1 MLSVHEQLT
10 EQFYKWEAR
19 GRGWQVFEE
28 PVYLE
33 PPFVP
38 FHGHYLPEAPAVDDG
53 RKSTLLSSIFRKIS
67 QNTPPSVIA
76 EVEEEP
82 EPKPLVRDSLV
93 EFQTSLPADLDI
105 GKEAFEQFLRNLA
118 LCREPVAFELIGITG
133 RVSVQFVAGQHDAP
147 QVRRQLQSYFPEATF
162 QPKGDNLQQA
172 WESCE
177 GDEMLVYE
185 FGLAR
190 EFMLPLA
197 SGKLDPFIGM
207 VGALSE
213 LSRGDIGLFQVIF
226 QPVQEPWAENIL
238 RSVTND
244 EGKPFFVNQPEL
256 AGAAENKIQHPLYA
270 AVVRIAAKSNTHERA
285 LQIACDMA
293 GSLRVFAQP
302 QGNELIPLENDE
314 KYPDDEHIEDVI
326 RRQSRRSGMLLNSG
340 ELIGFVHLPSSAV
353 RSPALARDS
362 GKTKAAPAIVR
373 NPTGLFLGNNVHFDE
388 SIPVRLTKEQRL
400 RHTHIIGATGT
411 GKSTLLFNLIRQDIE
426 NGEGVGVLDPSG
438 DLIERILGIIPESR
452 IKDVILVNPYDTDY
466 PIAFNILQ
474 AQNEDEKN
482 ILASDLVSMFRR
494 FSELGVQM
502 DVVLRNAILAIMNSS
517 TGGTL
522 ADLHNFLIDDDDFR
536 KRFLTT
542 VKDESVLNFWQK
554 VFPRL
559 PGGKSIGSVLIRLH
573 TFLDQKPFRLM
584 VTQRENRLN
593 FADIMDSGK
602 IFLAKLPEGLM
613 GAEDSYLLGTL
624 LVSKFQQT
632 AMARQAR
639 PESDRPDFW
648 LYIDE
653 FDNFITP
660 SMAMILSKTRKYHL
674 GLTLAHHN
682 LQQLQADAKV
692 ASAVM
697 TNPATRIVFK
707 VGGDDAKKL
716 AEGFTF
722 FEAQDFRNLEK
733 GHAICSVER
742 SDFDFNLS
750 VPLPDE
756 INEAEA
762 AKCREKIIA
771 ASRARY
777 GTPRAKEEDS
787 SASTPAPVVP
797 HVSETPKSSEVPKP
811 AEVSV
816 AMPEPTLPVTETE
829 SVAEEADTDLEN
841 EQHTNIKNEIRD
853 EAETLEYTVS
863 PNEVDFPEVHAR
875 ADIFMVRGSKRI
887 VGQVTVTNR
896 AKYEVE
902 SIRKF
907 LKAGLTHIAVI
918 SINRKKL
925 NLIQQ
930 TLEKGGG
937 KTDTVGYY
945 SPSEFITQLY
955 TWASVDPAGGAIESV
970 KPQRRQEPQNSV
982 QLSREQLE
990 QRHKDALE
998 KLRKTMRGE

>member
-1 MLSVHEQLT
+1 MPTAHEQFS
-10 EQFYKWEAR
+10 EQFRRWEKR
-19 GRGWQVFEE
+19 GRGWQVFDE
-28 PVYLE
+28 PVQPE

-38 FHGHYLPEAPAVDDG
+38 FQRHHLPESLAVDDG
-53 RKSTLLSSIFRKIS
+53 RRPTYRSSFVKYLSRKLAPQPKAIE
-67 QNTPPSVIA
+67 PEP
-76 EVEEEP
+76 EEEP
-82 EPKPLVRDSLV
+82 EPKPLVREKLI
-93 EFQTSLPADLDI
+93 ELQTSLPADLDI
-105 GKEAFEQFLRNLA
+105 GKETFEQFLRNIA
-118 LCREPVAFELIGITG
+118 LCREPVAFELFGIAG

-147 QVRRQLQSYFPEATF
+147 QLRRQLQAYFAEATF
-162 QPKGDNLQQA
+162 QPKQDNLQQA

-213 LSRGDIGLFQVIF
+213 LSPGNLGLFQVIF
-226 QPVQEPWAENIL
+226 QPAQEPWAENIL
-238 RSVTND
+238 RSVTNTD
-244 EGKPFFVNQPEL
+244 GKPFFVNQPEL
-256 AGAAENKIQHPLYA
+256 AGAAENKVQHPLYC
-270 AVVRIAAKSNTHERA
+270 AVVRIAAKSETYERA
-285 LQIACDMA
+285 LQIACDLA

-314 KYPDDEHIEDVI
+314 AYPDDEHSADVI
-326 RRQSRRSGMLLNSG
+326 RRQSRRSGMLLNSD

-353 RSPALARDS
+353 RSPALLRDS
-362 GKTKAAPAIVR
+362 GKTKTAPANVR
-373 NPTGLFLGNNVHFDE
+373 NENGLLLGNNIHNE
-388 SIPVRLTKEQRL
+388 NIIPVRLTTEQRL

-426 NGEGVGVLDPSG
+426 QNKGVGVLDPSG
-438 DLIERILGIIPESR
+438 DLINRILGIIPDSR
-452 IKDVILVNPYDTDY
+452 IKDVILVNPYDTDF

-474 AQNEDEKN
+474 AQTEDEKN
-482 ILASDLVSMFRR
+482 ILASDLVAMFRR

-502 DVVLRNAILAIMNSS
+502 EVVLRNAVLAIMASS
-517 TGGTL
+517 TVGTL
-522 ADLHNFLIDDDDFR
+522 ADLQNFLIDDDDFR

-542 VKDESVLNFWQK
+542 VNDEAVLDFWRK

-584 VTQRENRLN
+584 VTQRDNRLN

-639 PESDRPDFW
+639 AESDRPDFW

-682 LQQLQADAKV
+682 LQQLQADTKV
-692 ASAVM
+692 AGAVM

-722 FEAQDFRNLEK
+722 FEAQNFRNLEK
-733 GHAICSVER
+733 GQAICSVDR
-742 SDFDFNLS
+742 SDCDFNLS
-750 VPLPDE
+750 VPLPNE

-762 AKCREKIIA
+762 AKRREKIIA
-771 ASRARY
+771 ASRAEY
-777 GTPRAKEEDS
+777 GTPRAKVEGTSDS
-787 SASTPAPVVP
+787 PPAPVVP
-797 HVSETPKSSEVPKP
+797 QVSETPKASELPKP
-811 AEVSV
+811 AIES
-816 AMPEPTLPVTETE
+816 AAKPASLP
-829 SVAEEADTDLEN
+829 SVAEPEPAAEEIDTDLEN

-875 ADIFMVRGSKRI
+875 ADVFMVRGQKKI
-887 VGQVTVTNR
+887 IGQVTVTNR
-896 AKYEVE
+896 AKYEAA

-907 LKAGLTHIAVI
+907 LQAGLTHIAVI
-918 SINRKKL
+918 STNRKKL

-930 TLEKGGG
+930 TLEQGGG
-937 KTDTVGYY
+937 KTDIVGYY

-955 TWASVDPAGGAIESV
+955 NWAEVDPAGRFA
-970 KPQRRQEPQNSV
+970 R
-982 QLSREQLE
+982 
-990 QRHKDALE
+990 
-998 KLRKTMRGE
+998 

>member
-1 MLSVHEQLT
+1 MSGIHEQLS
-10 EQFYKWEAR
+10 EQFRRWELR
-19 GRGWQVFEE
+19 GRGWQVFDE
-28 PVYLE
+28 PVHPE

-38 FHGHYLPEAPAVDDG
+38 FHGHYSSEPASVDDG
-53 RKSTLLSSIFRKIS
+53 HRPTFLSSVVQKVSRKLAP
-67 QNTPPSVIA
+67 QPAAVEP
-76 EVEEEP
+76 EPEEEP
-82 EPKPLVRDSLV
+82 ELHSLVREELV
-93 EFQTSLPADLDI
+93 ELQTSLPADLDI
-105 GKEAFEQFLRNLA
+105 GREAFEQFLRNLA
-118 LCREPVAFELIGITG
+118 LCREPVAFELLGIAG

-147 QVRRQLQSYFPEATF
+147 QVRRQLQAYFPEATF
-162 QPKGDNLQQA
+162 QPKTDNLQQA

-177 GDEMLVYE
+177 GDEMLVFE

-213 LSRGDIGLFQVIF
+213 LSPGDLGLFQILF
-226 QPVQEPWAENIL
+226 QPAQEPWAENIL
-238 RSVTND
+238 RSVTHAD
-244 EGKPFFVNQPEL
+244 GKPFFINQPEL

-270 AVVRIAAKSNTHERA
+270 AVVRIAAKGKTHERA

-302 QGNELIPLENDE
+302 QGNELIPLENSQ
-314 KYPDDEHIEDVI
+314 YPFYDHIEDVLH
-326 RRQSRRSGMLLNSG
+326 RQSRRSGMLLNSD

-353 RSPALARDS
+353 RSPALARDG

-388 SIPVRLTKEQRL
+388 SIPVRLTAEQRV

-438 DLIERILGIIPESR
+438 DLIDRILAVIPDSR
-452 IKDVILVNPYDTDY
+452 IDDVVLVNPYDTDF

-474 AQNEDEKN
+474 AHSEDEKN
-482 ILASDLVSMFRR
+482 ILASDLVSTLRR
-494 FSELGVQM
+494 LSTSWGDQM
-502 DVVLRNAILAIMNSS
+502 DVVLRNAILAFLNSS

-522 ADLHNFLIDDDDFR
+522 ADLRTFLIDEDF
-536 KRFLTT
+536 KKQFLTT
-542 VKDESVLNFWQK
+542 VREKAVVEFWRD

-559 PGGKSIGSVLIRLH
+559 PGGKSVGSVLTRLH

-584 VTQRENRLN
+584 VTQRENRLD

-632 AMARQAR
+632 AMARQAQAA
-639 PESDRPDFW
+639 SDRRDFW

-660 SMAMILSKTRKYHL
+660 SMAWILSKTRKYRL
-674 GLTLAHHN
+674 GLTLAHHQ
-682 LQQLQADAKV
+682 LHQLQADAKV

-697 TNPATRIVFK
+697 SNPATRIVFK
-707 VGGDDAKKL
+707 VGDDDAKKL

-722 FEAQDFRNLEK
+722 FEAGDFKNLPN
-733 GHAICSVER
+733 GQAICRVER
-742 SDFDFNLS
+742 SDFDFNLT

-762 AKCREKIIA
+762 AERREKIIA
-771 ASRARY
+771 ASRAKY
-777 GTPRAKEEDS
+777 GTPRSEAES
-787 SASTPAPVVP
+787 VPVSPPPAVVP
-797 HVSETPKSSEVPKP
+797 HVSEKPKSSEIPKP
-811 AEVSV
+811 AKKSV
-816 AMPEPTLPVTETE
+816 ATPAPTPPVAEPEPE
-829 SVAEEADTDLEN
+829 AEETDTDLQN
-841 EQHTNIKNEIRD
+841 EQHNNIKHEIRD
-853 EAETLEYTVS
+853 EAETLDYTAKC
-863 PNEVDFPEVHAR
+863 EVDFPEVHGR
-875 ADIFMVRGSKRI
+875 ADILLERGGKKI
-887 VGQVTVTNR
+887 IGQVTVTTP

-907 LKAGLTHIAVI
+907 LKAGLSHIAVI

-937 KTDTVGYY
+937 RTATVGYY

-955 TWASVDPAGGAIESV
+955 AWASVDPAGGAIESA
-970 KPQRRQEPQNSV
+970 KPQRRQEPQNSG
-982 QLSREQLE
+982 QHSDEELAR
-990 QRHKDALE
+990 RHKVELE
-998 KLRKTMRGE
+998 MLRKKMRG

>member
-1 MLSVHEQLT
+1 
-10 EQFYKWEAR
+10 
-19 GRGWQVFEE
+19 
-28 PVYLE
+28 
-33 PPFVP
+33 
-38 FHGHYLPEAPAVDDG
+38 
-53 RKSTLLSSIFRKIS
+53 LL
-67 QNTPPSVIA
+67 
-76 EVEEEP
+76 
-82 EPKPLVRDSLV
+82 
-93 EFQTSLPADLDI
+93 
-105 GKEAFEQFLRNLA
+105 
-118 LCREPVAFELIGITG
+118 
-133 RVSVQFVAGQHDAP
+133 
-147 QVRRQLQSYFPEATF
+147 
-162 QPKGDNLQQA
+162 
-172 WESCE
+172 
-177 GDEMLVYE
+177 
-185 FGLAR
+185 
-190 EFMLPLA
+190 
-197 SGKLDPFIGM
+197 
-207 VGALSE
+207 
-213 LSRGDIGLFQVIF
+213 
-226 QPVQEPWAENIL
+226 
-238 RSVTND
+238 
-244 EGKPFFVNQPEL
+244 
-256 AGAAENKIQHPLYA
+256 
-270 AVVRIAAKSNTHERA
+270 
-285 LQIACDMA
+285 
-293 GSLRVFAQP
+293 
-302 QGNELIPLENDE
+302 
-314 KYPDDEHIEDVI
+314 
-326 RRQSRRSGMLLNSG
+326 
-340 ELIGFVHLPSSAV
+340 
-353 RSPALARDS
+353 
-362 GKTKAAPAIVR
+362 
-373 NPTGLFLGNNVHFDE
+373 LGNNVHFDE

-639 PESDRPDFW
+639 AESDRPDFW

-682 LQQLQADAKV
+682 LHQLQADAKV

-716 AEGFTF
+716 AEGFTS

-733 GHAICSVER
+733 GQAICSVER

-750 VPLPDE
+750 IPLPGE
-756 INEAEA
+756 INKEEA
-762 AKCREKIIA
+762 AERREKIIA

-787 SASTPAPVVP
+787 SVSTPAPVVP
-797 HVSETPKSSEVPKP
+797 HVSEKPMSSEIPKP
-811 AEVSV
+811 AMESV

-853 EAETLEYTVS
+853 EAETLDYTATC
-863 PNEVDFPEVHAR
+863 EVNFPEVHGR
-875 ADIFMVRGSKRI
+875 ADIVMERGSKKI
-887 VGQVTVTNR
+887 IGQVTVTTP

-902 SIRKF
+902 SI

-930 TLEKGGG
+930 IFEKGGG
-937 KTDTVGYY
+937 KTDIVGYY

-955 TWASVDPAGGAIESV
+955 NWASVDPAGGAIESV
-970 KPQRRQEPQNSV
+970 KPQRRQEPQNSS

-990 QRHKDALE
+990 QRHKEALE
-998 KLRKTMRGE
+998 KLRKKMRCEAVD

>member
-1 MLSVHEQLT
+1 MPSVHEQLS

-28 PVYLE
+28 PVYPE

-53 RKSTLLSSIFRKIS
+53 RKPTFLSSIFRKIS

-82 EPKPLVRDSLV
+82 EPTPLVRDSLV

-118 LCREPVAFELIGITG
+118 LCREPVAFELIGING

-147 QVRRQLQSYFPEATF
+147 QVCRLLQSYFPEATF

-177 GDEMLVYE
+177 GDEILVYE

-213 LSRGDIGLFQVIF
+213 MSRGDLGLFQILF
-226 QPVQEPWAENIL
+226 QPAREPWAENIL
-238 RSVTND
+238 RSVTHSD
-244 EGKPFFVNQPEL
+244 GKPFFVNQPEL
-256 AGAAENKIQHPLYA
+256 TGAAENKIQHPLYA
-270 AVVRIAAKSNTHERA
+270 AVVRIATKGETYERA
-285 LQIACDMA
+285 LEIACDMA

-314 KYPDDEHIEDVI
+314 NYPDDEHIADVI
-326 RRQSRRSGMLLNSG
+326 RRQSRRSGMLLNSD

-353 RSPALARDS
+353 RSPALTRDS
-362 GKTKAAPAIVR
+362 GKTKAAPANVR
-373 NPTGLFLGNNVHFDE
+373 NKTGLFLGNNVHFDE

-426 NGEGVGVLDPSG
+426 NKQGVAVLDPSG
-438 DLIERILGIIPESR
+438 DLIDRILAIIPDSR
-452 IKDVILVNPYDTDY
+452 IDDVILVNPYDTDF

-474 AQNEDEKN
+474 AHSEDERN

-639 PESDRPDFW
+639 AESDRPDFW

-733 GHAICSVER
+733 GQAICSVER

-762 AKCREKIIA
+762 AKRREKIIA
-771 ASRARY
+771 SSRARY
-777 GTPRAKEEDS
+777 GTPRGQEQVVPTS
-787 SASTPAPVVP
+787 PPAPAIP
-797 HVSETPKSSEVPKP
+797 HVTEPPKPSEIPKP

-816 AMPEPTLPVTETE
+816 TKLAPPVVVPE
-829 SVAEEADTDLEN
+829 SVEEETDTDLEN
-841 EQHTNIKNEIRD
+841 EQHNNIKNEIRD
-853 EAETLEYTVS
+853 EAETLDYTATC
-863 PNEVDFPEVHAR
+863 EVNFPEVHGR
-875 ADIFMVRGSKRI
+875 ADILLVRGSKRI
-887 VGQVTVTNR
+887 IGQVTATTP
-896 AKYEVE
+896 AKYEVA

-930 TLEKGGG
+930 LLEKGGG

-945 SPSEFITQLY
+945 SPSEFITQIY
-955 TWASVDPAGGAIESV
+955 NWAEIDPAGGAVESV
-970 KPQRRQEPQNSV
+970 KPHRRQEPQNSV

-998 KLRKTMRGE
+998 KLRKKMRGEE